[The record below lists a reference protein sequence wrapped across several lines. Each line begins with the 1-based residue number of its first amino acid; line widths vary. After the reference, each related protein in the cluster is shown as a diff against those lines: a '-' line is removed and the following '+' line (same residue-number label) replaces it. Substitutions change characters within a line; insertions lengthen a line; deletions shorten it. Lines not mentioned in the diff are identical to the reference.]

1 MHHVNHYI
9 ILLGRAL
16 QTRTFENDRDVR
28 LQMRRA
34 VFHPPRSD
42 DSSDPVNVIL
52 LEAVTR
58 G

>member
-1 MHHVNHYI
+1 MHHVNCI
-9 ILLGRAL
+9 ILIGRVL
-16 QTRTFENDRDVR
+16 QTRTFENDRGVR

-34 VFHPPRSD
+34 VIHPPRSD
-42 DSSDPVNVIL
+42 GSSDPVNVIL